1 LPARWTEIK
10 SKILSLLAVLVA
22 IAAAITVFAIVRS
35 GGPFRA
41 RSPVTTSPANVP
53 QEPRPVSGSDPAAAT
68 DPAKPAYRG
77 PLGDFF
83 VTGKG
88 NEVASYPPC
97 PQPKRPAR
105 NHKASELYSPVFG
118 DPEVG
123 ECANGLI
130 PAISVY
136 GRPSMGKRYFVGLA
150 KVNYVVPLDRLRL
163 LIVAGHPAIA
173 QLPAPDDPEGL
184 ELIVIQRFPSKNKPG
199 IMVWIHRPGMSLEE
213 TVALAAKIMGVRP

>member
-1 LPARWTEIK
+1 M
-10 SKILSLLAVLVA
+10 
-22 IAAAITVFAIVRS
+22 
-35 GGPFRA
+35 
-41 RSPVTTSPANVP
+41 
-53 QEPRPVSGSDPAAAT
+53 SGSDPAAAT

-184 ELIVIQRFPSKNKPG
+184 ELIVIQRFPSNIKPG
-199 IMVWIHRPGMSLEE
+199 IMVWIDFTNKSVEE
-213 TVALAAKIMGVRP
+213 TAALAAKIMGVRP